1 MQFPKTES
9 KIIALAQ
16 KMISGFTN
24 NPNFPAP
31 PVTPA
36 QLQARLD
43 TANSSSDAQVSTQ
56 AAAKQATDAKQAD
69 FDSLMTDMKTMLH
82 YAEDT
87 VHGDDSKLSE
97 VGWGGRAEPH
107 ALEVPGQPRLLEAL
121 EQGAGWLTL
130 DWKKPADGGAAASYR
145 IERRDLS
152 EGGGAW
158 KLVGMAV
165 DTEITLS
172 NQTRGKEFEYRVIA
186 VNKAGDGGPSST
198 VTAVL

>member
-1 MQFPKTES
+1 MRFPNTES

-31 PVTPA
+31 PITPE

-97 VGWGGRAEPH
+97 VGWGGRSEPH
-107 ALEVPGQPRLLEAL
+107 ALQVPGQPRLLEVL

-145 IERRDLS
+145 IEQRDLT

-158 KLVGMAV
+158 KLAGMAV
-165 DTEITLS
+165 DTEITLN

-186 VNKAGDGGPSST
+186 VNKAGDGGPSNT
-198 VTAVL
+198 VTALL

>member
-1 MQFPKTES
+1 MRFPNTEAT
-9 KIIALAQ
+9 IIALAQ

-24 NPNFPAP
+24 NPNFPTP
-31 PVTPA
+31 PITPE

-97 VGWGGRAEPH
+97 LG
-107 ALEVPGQPRLLEAL
+107 
-121 EQGAGWLTL
+121 
-130 DWKKPADGGAAASYR
+130 
-145 IERRDLS
+145 
-152 EGGGAW
+152 
-158 KLVGMAV
+158 
-165 DTEITLS
+165 
-172 NQTRGKEFEYRVIA
+172 
-186 VNKAGDGGPSST
+186 
-198 VTAVL
+198 

>member
-24 NPNFPAP
+24 NPNFPTP
-31 PVTPA
+31 PITPE

-43 TANSSSDAQVSTQ
+43 ATNNSSIAQVSAM

-69 FDSLMTDMKTMLH
+69 FDSMIADMKTMLH

-97 VGWGGRAEPH
+97 LGWGGRAEPH
-107 ALEVPGQPRLLEAL
+107 ALEVPGQPRLLEVL

-130 DWKKPADGGAAASYR
+130 DW
-145 IERRDLS
+145 
-152 EGGGAW
+152 
-158 KLVGMAV
+158 
-165 DTEITLS
+165 
-172 NQTRGKEFEYRVIA
+172 
-186 VNKAGDGGPSST
+186 
-198 VTAVL
+198 